1 MKEERRESGRWWKG
15 SKYEKSDE
23 KVCATVDANVYNVEE
38 RYEEGGVDLGFVF
51 VRLGKLGFD
60 RSEGEEGRERW
71 FEGEVKTRVWGLRG
85 DQPCVAALGS
95 LKSGEGDVLIN
106 ASVVS
111 RISTMRRS
119 MRSAVSVSRTVVPCR
134 VSYRRSRRSVKGVRG
149 SD

>member
-23 KVCATVDANVYNVEE
+23 KVCMAMDANVYNVEE

-71 FEGEVKTRVWGLRG
+71 FEGEVKTRVCGLL
-85 DQPCVAALGS
+85 LG
-95 LKSGEGDVLIN
+95 
-106 ASVVS
+106 
-111 RISTMRRS
+111 
-119 MRSAVSVSRTVVPCR
+119 VVPQI
-134 VSYRRSRRSVKGVRG
+134 SKPPLL
-149 SD
+149 